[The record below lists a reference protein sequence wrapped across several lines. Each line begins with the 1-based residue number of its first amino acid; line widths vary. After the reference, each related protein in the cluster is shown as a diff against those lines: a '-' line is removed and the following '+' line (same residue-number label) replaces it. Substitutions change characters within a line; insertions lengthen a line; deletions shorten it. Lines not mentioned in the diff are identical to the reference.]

1 MFQIHSSLSPQVV
14 RLVPKVVRL
23 KSSVLRWLMKLCG
36 FRHSVRGTMSQ
47 KDGIYWDYV
56 LKGVEDSLV
65 GRAFWSILL
74 SLGNTQW
81 KDYGS
86 HSV

>member
-1 MFQIHSSLSPQVV
+1 
-14 RLVPKVVRL
+14 
-23 KSSVLRWLMKLCG
+23 
-36 FRHSVRGTMSQ
+36 MSQ

-74 SLGNTQW
+74 SLENTQW